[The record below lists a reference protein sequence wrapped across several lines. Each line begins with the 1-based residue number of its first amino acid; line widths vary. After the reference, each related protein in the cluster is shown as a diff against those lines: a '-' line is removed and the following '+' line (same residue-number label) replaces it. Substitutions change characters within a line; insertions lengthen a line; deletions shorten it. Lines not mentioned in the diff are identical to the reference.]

1 MNLHKGPKN
10 PSRSLFAQSILHI
23 IVHFRILS
31 SFEIDLPLIEVQ
43 QTRSFREVPS
53 IDITFAN
60 GVKDSMVL
68 ERFYPTQESRM
79 ARTPSCNFIGHL
91 ENEKTACVSLTGCAS
106 SDDLHFTIN
115 SKNSGSSNMYILHKD
130 GHLEMV
136 ERTFKVRSFFY
147 YFQKILWCFVT
158 KALLINLFF

>member
-1 MNLHKGPKN
+1 MDRSFTEPHKSFSSGIRN
-10 PSRSLFAQSILHI
+10 DIILHT
-23 IVHFRILS
+23 IVHFLS

-53 IDITFAN
+53 INITFAN

-130 GHLEMV
+130 GHLELV
-136 ERTFKVRSFFY
+136 ERAFKVCSFSLFSNKRFFRQY
-147 YFQKILWCFVT
+147 YGACQIVLC
-158 KALLINLFF
+158 

>member
-1 MNLHKGPKN
+1 M
-10 PSRSLFAQSILHI
+10 I
-23 IVHFRILS
+23 
-31 SFEIDLPLIEVQ
+31 
-43 QTRSFREVPS
+43 
-53 IDITFAN
+53 
-60 GVKDSMVL
+60 L

-130 GHLEMV
+130 GHLELV
-136 ERTFKVRSFFY
+136 ESAFKVCSYMIIFQIYWWGFFRRNLVFVSSLNFGIDHCL
-147 YFQKILWCFVT
+147 FQKANSQFFSSLSEFCVLICQQGDKPKISYKNIILRT
-158 KALLINLFF
+158 HI

>member
-1 MNLHKGPKN
+1 M
-10 PSRSLFAQSILHI
+10 
-23 IVHFRILS
+23 
-31 SFEIDLPLIEVQ
+31 IEVQ

-53 IDITFAN
+53 IAITFPN

-91 ENEKTACVSLTGCAS
+91 ENEKTACISLTGCAS

-130 GHLEMV
+130 GHLELV
-136 ERTFKVRSFFY
+136 ESAFKVGICLFSKRKGRDFP
-147 YFQKILWCFVT
+147 KNIVVLVT
-158 KALLINLFF
+158 SSNFGIKSLPSSKSQFSIFMLTF

>member
-1 MNLHKGPKN
+1 MY
-10 PSRSLFAQSILHI
+10 
-23 IVHFRILS
+23 FRILS
-31 SFEIDLPLIEVQ
+31 SFEIGLPLIEVQ

-68 ERFYPTQESRM
+68 ERFYPTQESKM

-130 GHLEMV
+130 GHLELV
-136 ERTFKVRSFFY
+136 ESAFKVGIWLFSKIKGGDFPKDIVVLVRSSNFGIKSLSFSKSQ
-147 YFQKILWCFVT
+147 F
-158 KALLINLFF
+158 

>member
-1 MNLHKGPKN
+1 MVIFHFLLDRSYTDPHKSFTNQVIPGIRN
-10 PSRSLFAQSILHI
+10 NIILHT

-43 QTRSFREVPS
+43 QTRSFREVPT

-68 ERFYPTQESRM
+68 ERFYPTQESKM

-130 GHLEMV
+130 GLLELV
-136 ERTFKVRSFFY
+136 ESAFKVG
-147 YFQKILWCFVT
+147 I
-158 KALLINLFF
+158 

>member
-1 MNLHKGPKN
+1 MNQVIPGIRN
-10 PSRSLFAQSILHI
+10 NIILHT

-31 SFEIDLPLIEVQ
+31 SFEIDLPLIEVH

-53 IDITFAN
+53 IDITFGN

-91 ENEKTACVSLTGCAS
+91 ENEKTACLSLTGCAG

-130 GHLEMV
+130 GHLELV
-136 ERTFKVRSFFY
+136 ERAFKVRIFLLFSKLEI
-147 YFQKILWCFVT
+147 FQTIL
-158 KALLINLFF
+158 

>member
-1 MNLHKGPKN
+1 MNRVISGIRN
-10 PSRSLFAQSILHI
+10 DIILHT

-68 ERFYPTQESRM
+68 EKFYPTQESRM
-79 ARTPSCNFIGHL
+79 ARKPSCNFVGYL
-91 ENEKTACVSLTGCAS
+91 ENERTACVSLTGCAG
-106 SDDLHFTIN
+106 SDDLYFTIN
-115 SKNSGSSNMYILHKD
+115 SRNSGSTNMYILRNNGEVELVESAFK
-130 GHLEMV
+130 V
-136 ERTFKVRSFFY
+136 ERKVT
-147 YFQKILWCFVT
+147 LE
-158 KALLINLFF
+158 

>member
-1 MNLHKGPKN
+1 M
-10 PSRSLFAQSILHI
+10 ILHTI
-23 IVHFRILS
+23 MHFRILS
-31 SFEIDLPLIEVQ
+31 SFEKDLPLIEVQ
-43 QTRSFREVPS
+43 QTRSFREVPT

-91 ENEKTACVSLTGCAS
+91 ENEKTACISLTGCAG

-130 GHLEMV
+130 GNLELV
-136 ERTFKVRSFFY
+136 ERAFKVRSLLLFSKLEI
-147 YFQKILWCFVT
+147 FQTILWCFVT
-158 KALLINLFF
+158 KPLSINLFRK

>member
-1 MNLHKGPKN
+1 MY
-10 PSRSLFAQSILHI
+10 
-23 IVHFRILS
+23 FRILS
-31 SFEIDLPLIEVQ
+31 SFEIGLPLIEVQ

-91 ENEKTACVSLTGCAS
+91 ENEKTACISLTGCAS

-115 SKNSGSSNMYILHKD
+115 SKNSESNHMYILHKD
-130 GHLEMV
+130 GYLELV
-136 ERTFKVRSFFY
+136 ERAFKVRGF
-147 YFQKILWCFVT
+147 I
-158 KALLINLFF
+158 

>member
-1 MNLHKGPKN
+1 M
-10 PSRSLFAQSILHI
+10 
-23 IVHFRILS
+23 
-31 SFEIDLPLIEVQ
+31 IEVQ

-53 IDITFAN
+53 IAITFPN

-115 SKNSGSSNMYILHKD
+115 SKNSGSSSMYILHKD
-130 GHLEMV
+130 GHLELV
-136 ERTFKVRSFFY
+136 ERAFKVRGFLLFSKLEI
-147 YFQKILWCFVT
+147 FQMIL
-158 KALLINLFF
+158 

>member
-1 MNLHKGPKN
+1 MNQVISGIKN
-10 PSRSLFAQSILHI
+10 NIILHT

-115 SKNSGSSNMYILHKD
+115 SKNSGSSSMYILHKD
-130 GHLEMV
+130 GHLELV
-136 ERTFKVRSFFY
+136 ERAFKVRSFLLFSKLEI
-147 YFQKILWCFVT
+147 FQAILWCFVT
-158 KALLINLFF
+158 KPLSI

>member
-1 MNLHKGPKN
+1 MSSAEVLQNQTRVSWPEL
-10 PSRSLFAQSILHI
+10 STSIL
-23 IVHFRILS
+23 RIMMNSFFNIGNHAHLNKTLFF
-31 SFEIDLPLIEVQ
+31 FEIGLPLIEVQ
-43 QTRSFREVPS
+43 QTKSFREVPS
-53 IDITFAN
+53 IAITFAN

-130 GHLEMV
+130 GNLELV
-136 ERTFKVRSFFY
+136 ESAFKVG
-147 YFQKILWCFVT
+147 I
-158 KALLINLFF
+158 